1 MRVSRQPRT
10 FPRALALVS
19 LALGGAVGV
28 VVACGAVAAAGAQ
41 EPAALPPAASQDA
54 STVPRI
60 SQDEFK
66 AQLAEGKVYVV
77 DVRTA
82 VSFVAGHIPG
92 AVNVPLDE
100 VLGRADEAIT
110 LAGTRAIVT
119 YCSCPS
125 EHTAAEAGLIFIAR
139 GSRTVRALQG
149 GYIDWVRGGG
159 KIERR
164 D

>member
-1 MRVSRQPRT
+1 MRVCRQLKPI
-10 FPRALALVS
+10 PRALALVG
-19 LALGGAVGV
+19 LALGVSTGV
-28 VVACGAVAAAGAQ
+28 VVASGAVAGAAAQ
-41 EPAALPPAASQDA
+41 DPVAPPQVAQDA

-60 SQDEFK
+60 SQDDFK

-92 AVNVPLDE
+92 AVSVPLDE

-110 LAGTRAIVT
+110 LAGARTIVT

-149 GYIDWVRGGG
+149 GYIDWVRNGG